1 MCDCPRVRGMGW
13 KGWPRLRDASPRAAG
28 ERGVSG
34 GWVDLSHPLN
44 ERMPRV
50 PFFPEPR
57 FERFFSIPAQQLNVT
72 RMEMVVHTG
81 THVDSPRH
89 FFQDGPAFEEIPIE
103 RLSGPG
109 LILPIRLATGQ
120 DIDVEHLADAGSWL
134 QPGDILI
141 LDTGS
146 HLTVGSAAYD
156 DHPALTLPA
165 AQWVVDRGVKL
176 LAVDTPTPDA
186 AVKRRS
192 EGFDYPI
199 HRLLLSHGVLIAEHL
214 TNLGSLSGRRVE
226 VICSALNITG
236 SDGAPARVL
245 ARAIDA

>member
-1 MCDCPRVRGMGW
+1 MCDCPEFRGKGW
-13 KGWPRLRDASPRAAG
+13 KGWPRLQDAPRSGGVA
-28 ERGVSG
+28 VSG
-34 GWVDLSHPLN
+34 AWVDLSHPLN

-50 PFFPEPR
+50 PFFPEPK
-57 FERFFSIPAQQLNVT
+57 FERLYSFPAQQLNVT
-72 RMEMVVHTG
+72 RMEMVVHAG

-89 FFQDGPAFEEIPIE
+89 FFEDGPAFEEIPIE
-103 RLSGPG
+103 RLCGEG
-109 LILPIRLATGQ
+109 LVWPIRLAPGQ
-120 DIDVEHLADAGSWL
+120 DIDVEHLADAEPRL
-134 QPGDILI
+134 RPGDMLI

-146 HLTVGSAAYD
+146 HRAVGTAAYD
-156 DHPALTLPA
+156 DHPSLTLSA
-165 AQWVVDRGVKL
+165 ARWIVRREIKL
-176 LAVDTPTPDA
+176 LAVDTPTPDT

-226 VICSALNITG
+226 VIFSALNITG

-245 ARAIDA
+245 ARAIDR